1 MDVSASASTATI
13 DPSAA
18 IAFGN
23 GSGSIKAYQDREQKS
38 QDDAVTLSGAAAAL
52 NAQVIQQAPPATEA
66 NRTQQ
71 AVTAINTALKRFAT
85 SLEFTV
91 DPASLTRVV
100 KVIDTD
106 TGQTL
111 RQMPTEDAIKAAHE
125 LDQQKGL
132 LIGQKV

>member
-1 MDVSASASTATI
+1 MDVSASASTATV
-13 DPSAA
+13 DSNAA
-18 IAFGN
+18 SAFGN
-23 GSGSIKAYQDREQKS
+23 GSGSVKAYQDREQKS
-38 QDDAVTLSGAAAAL
+38 QDDAVTLSGAAAAM
-52 NAQVIQQAPPATEA
+52 NAQVIQQAPPVTEA
-66 NRTQQ
+66 NRAQQ

-91 DPASLTRVV
+91 DPGTL
-100 KVIDTD
+100 TD

-111 RQMPTEDAIKAAHE
+111 RQMPTEDAIKASRE